1 MTVTNT
7 VTITS
12 VEQLSV
18 VHAEQAV
25 VVLADSF
32 ARYPVM
38 QHIIG
43 SAGED
48 YDSRLRKLMRFFV
61 AARYCRD
68 EPVLAVSE
76 HEQAVAVALLTSP
89 FQPEAP
95 SSLAKHRES
104 LWQELGQAARSR
116 YESLGE
122 FWQKFTIPE
131 PHYHLNMI
139 GVMKSHAGSGYGRLL
154 LDAVHE
160 RSAGDP
166 ASTGVSL
173 NTEDE
178 INVALYEH
186 FGYEIQG
193 HVGAAEDLETWVMY
207 RPDEGHR

>member
-1 MTVTNT
+1 MTSTKAA
-7 VTITS
+7 TIPS
-12 VEQLSV
+12 VEQLPV

-43 SAGED
+43 SATEY

-68 EPVLAVSE
+68 EPVLAVSDDK
-76 HEQAVAVALLTSP
+76 QAVAVALLTSP
-89 FQPEAP
+89 FQPDAP

-116 YESLGE
+116 YEALGE
-122 FWQKFTIPE
+122 FWRLFTIPE
-131 PHYHLNMI
+131 PRYHLNMI
-139 GVMKSHAGSGYGRLL
+139 GVLNSHAGGGYGRSL
-154 LDAVHE
+154 LDSVHE
-160 RSAGDP
+160 LSAGNP
-166 ASTGVSL
+166 ASSGVSL

-178 INVALYEH
+178 MNLPLYEH

-193 HVGAAEDLETWVMY
+193 HVKVAEDLETWVMF
-207 RPDEGHR
+207 RPDDCHR

>member
-7 VTITS
+7 ATITS

-32 ARYPVM
+32 AQYPVM

-61 AARYCRD
+61 AARYCRN

-76 HEQAVAVALLTSP
+76 REQAVAVALLTSP

-116 YESLGE
+116 YEALGKV
-122 FWQKFTIPE
+122 WQLFTIPE
-131 PHYHLNMI
+131 PRYHLNMI
-139 GVMKSHAGSGYGRLL
+139 GVLKSHAGRGYGRML

-160 RSAGDP
+160 LSAGDP

-178 INVALYEH
+178 INVPLYER

-193 HVGAAEDLETWVMY
+193 HVRAAEDLETWVMF
-207 RPDEGHR
+207 RPDEGRR